1 MIRVDIRNLTYR
13 DRDGDVRVVLK
24 GVRFDLAANEI
35 LCLFGP
41 SGAGKTSYLR
51 AVLGFE
57 TDFEGEVRI
66 DGEPRMAAVFQE
78 PCLLPWRTVEQNI
91 RLTLPP
97 DLADDD
103 LAPLIEETG
112 LDGHLGFYPGQLSL
126 GLARRVAI
134 ARAFAVKPSLLVL
147 DEPFVSL
154 DEGTA
159 QRLRNLLLTLLA
171 TRPTAVLMVTHN
183 LDEALELADR
193 IIVIDRSGAQ
203 TGSVFKL
210 VALRGARDRA
220 LLDAERRRFEKA
232 FSLSHEP

>member
-1 MIRVDIRNLTYR
+1 MIRVDIRNLTHR
-13 DRDGDVRVVLK
+13 GRNGDLRVVLK
-24 GVRFDLAANEI
+24 GVRFELAANEI

-57 TDFEGEVRI
+57 TNFEGVVHI

-97 DLADDD
+97 ELAGDD
-103 LAPLIEETG
+103 LATLIEETG
-112 LDGHLGFYPGQLSL
+112 LGEHLGFFPGQLSL

-159 QRLRNLLLTLLA
+159 RRLRNLLLTLLA

-193 IIVIDRSGAQ
+193 IIVIDRAGGQS
-203 TGSVFKL
+203 GSVFEL
-210 VALRGARDRA
+210 ASPREERDRI
-220 LLDAERRRFEKA
+220 LMDAERRQFEDA
-232 FSLSHEP
+232 FSLSQES